1 MPVARWALHK
11 QKSIDE
17 AIIELA
23 VFVLGPHAG
32 SQQMIDGKST
42 HTDTQTQTHTHTRA
56 RTDAHTLSLST
67 KGSKCSTRKHQRDCS
82 SSGSSNVV
90 MKQGANTAWH
100 ESMDTCN
107 KRQRL
112 SKPRQKSSDGVVSA
126 AQQQQLLLIHS
137 KQL

>member
-1 MPVARWALHK
+1 MENQHT
-11 QKSIDE
+11 QT
-17 AIIELA
+17 
-23 VFVLGPHAG
+23 H
-32 SQQMIDGKST
+32 T
-42 HTDTQTQTHTHTRA
+42 HTDTHTRA
-56 RTDAHTLSLST
+56 RTDAHTLSLSA
-67 KGSKCSTRKHQRDCS
+67 KGSRCSTRKHQRDCS

-112 SKPRQKSSDGVVSA
+112 SKPRQKSSDGVVGA